1 MKKDRESIIITLNG
15 EAVYVQISRYCE
27 AEAEWHIWREHAH
40 NHRVY
45 EVHLL
50 TQGACQLNVEG
61 EMVLLQQGQAILL
74 APDQYHEPR
83 VLTEELERVSF
94 FFMPDE
100 GADSLRAELY
110 KKVKHYQVFA
120 ATEEMLRNG
129 QRLLRD
135 WLEDSPYRKE
145 KRKALLTGLLI
156 DTFRQLELVT
166 KEQQEADPEPSR
178 MFLCDAYFS
187 GTAKRSA
194 QQLARYL
201 RMSERQMNRC
211 LIEFYGMSFQQKL
224 VQSRMERASW
234 LLRTTN
240 KSVSQIA
247 EEVGYDAE
255 SGFYK
260 EFRKCYGMTP
270 LQYRKQN
277 ETQG

>member
-1 MKKDRESIIITLNG
+1 MKKDQESIAITLNS
-15 EAVYVQISRYCE
+15 ETVYVQLTKYYESE
-27 AEAEWHIWREHAH
+27 EEWHIWREHAH

-45 EVHLL
+45 EVHML
-50 TQGACQLNVEG
+50 TQGACRLKVEG
-61 EMVLLQQGQAILL
+61 KNVLLQQGQAILL
-74 APDQYHEPR
+74 APDQYHEPH
-83 VLTEELERVSF
+83 VLSEKLERVSF

-100 GADSLRAELY
+100 TADSLRAELY
-110 KKVKHYQVFA
+110 KKVKRYRVFT
-120 ATEEMLRNG
+120 ATEEMLQSGRSV
-129 QRLLRD
+129 LRD
-135 WLEDSPYRKE
+135 YLEDAPYRKE
-145 KRKALLTGLLI
+145 KRKALLAGLLI
-156 DTFRQLELVT
+156 DIFRQLELVT
-166 KEQQEADPEPSR
+166 KEQQDVNTEPSR

-211 LIEFYGMSFQQKL
+211 LMEFYGMSFQQKL

-234 LLRTTN
+234 LLRTTD

-260 EFRKCYGMTP
+260 EFRKRYGMTP
-270 LQYRKQN
+270 LQYRKEN
-277 ETQG
+277 EAQD

>member
-1 MKKDRESIIITLNG
+1 MKKDQESIVVTLNS
-15 EAVYVQISRYCE
+15 ETIYLQLSRYYE
-27 AEAEWHIWREHAH
+27 SEEEWHLWREHAH

-50 TQGACQLNVEG
+50 TQGACRLKVEG
-61 EMVLLQQGQAILL
+61 ELVRLRQGQAILL
-74 APDQYHEPR
+74 APDQYHEPS
-83 VLTEELERVSF
+83 VLTEEFERVSF
-94 FFMPDE
+94 FFMPDD

-110 KKVKHYQVFA
+110 KKVKHYQVFT
-120 ATEEMLRNG
+120 ATEEMLRTG
-129 QRLLRD
+129 RTLLRD
-135 WLEDSPYRKE
+135 WQEDKPYRNE
-145 KRKALLTGLLI
+145 KQKALLTGLII

-166 KEQQEADPEPSR
+166 KEQQDVNKEPSR
-178 MFLCDAYFS
+178 LFLCDAYFS
-187 GTAKRSA
+187 GTSKKSA
-194 QQLARYL
+194 QQLAKYL

-211 LIEFYGMSFQQKL
+211 LMEFYGMSFQQKL

-234 LLRTTN
+234 LLRTTD

-260 EFRKCYGMTP
+260 EFRKQYGMTP

-277 ETQG
+277 ETQE

>member
-1 MKKDRESIIITLNG
+1 MKKDQESIAITLNS
-15 EAVYVQISRYCE
+15 ETVYVQLTRYHECE
-27 AEAEWHIWREHAH
+27 KEWHIWREHAH

-45 EVHLL
+45 EVHFL
-50 TQGACQLNVEG
+50 TNGACQLNVEG
-61 EMVLLQQGQAILL
+61 EMVMLQQGQAILL
-74 APDQYHEPR
+74 APDQYHEPH

-100 GADSLRAELY
+100 MADCLRAELY
-110 KKVKHYQVFA
+110 KKVKQYRVFT
-120 ATEEMLRNG
+120 ATEEMLQSGR
-129 QRLLRD
+129 RLLRD

-166 KEQQEADPEPSR
+166 KEQQDVNKEPSR
-178 MFLCDAYFS
+178 MFLCDGYFS
-187 GTAKRSA
+187 TTTNRSA
-194 QQLARYL
+194 QQLAKYL

-211 LIEFYGMSFQQKL
+211 LMEFYGMSFQQKL

-234 LLRTTN
+234 LLRTTD

-260 EFRKCYGMTP
+260 EFRKRYGVTP

-277 ETQG
+277 EFQG

>member
-1 MKKDRESIIITLNG
+1 MKKDQESIAITLNS
-15 EAVYVQISRYCE
+15 ETIYMQLSKYYERE
-27 AEAEWHIWREHAH
+27 EEWHIWREHAH

-50 TQGACQLNVEG
+50 TQGTCRLKVEG
-61 EMVLLQQGQAILL
+61 ELVLLQQGQAVLL
-74 APDQYHEPR
+74 APDQYHEPH
-83 VLTEELERVSF
+83 VLSEEFERVSF

-120 ATEEMLRNG
+120 ATEEMLQTGRT
-129 QRLLRD
+129 LLRD
-135 WLEDSPYRKE
+135 WQEDKPYRNE
-145 KRKALLTGLLI
+145 KRKALLTGLII

-166 KEQQEADPEPSR
+166 KEQQDVNKEPSR
-178 MFLCDAYFS
+178 LFLCDAYFS
-187 GTAKRSA
+187 GTAKKSA
-194 QQLARYL
+194 QQLAKYL

-211 LIEFYGMSFQQKL
+211 LMDFYGMSFQQKL

-234 LLRTTN
+234 LLRTTD

-260 EFRKCYGMTP
+260 EFRKHYGMTP

-277 ETQG
+277 EAQE